1 MALILSIETTTEICS
16 IAISNDGKCI
26 HSIIDREKNAHS
38 SKLIVYIEDAFQKL
52 NLEKASLDAV
62 AVSHGPGSYTGLRI
76 GMSTAKAICY
86 ALDKP
91 LISLSTLHALA
102 YGYSEKIDISE
113 KEYFIIPMIDAR
125 RMEVFT
131 CILNQNM
138 EDIEPISAKILDE
151 NSFSEELNKPCFF
164 IGNGAEKCKDLFGNH
179 PNAHFPDVLASAE
192 HLISMAEIAFQN
204 NDFVNVAYCEPFY
217 LKEYIA
223 GKPNVKGLR

>member
-16 IAISNDGKCI
+16 IAISQDGKCI
-26 HSIIDREKNAHS
+26 HSIIDDDKNSHS
-38 SKLIVYIEDAFQKL
+38 QKLILYIEEAFQKL
-52 NLEKASLDAV
+52 NLQKETLDAV
-62 AVSHGPGSYTGLRI
+62 AVSNGPGSYTGLRI

-102 YGYSEKIDISE
+102 NGFLKKKDSTEKDF
-113 KEYFIIPMIDAR
+113 YIIPMIDAR

-131 CILNQNM
+131 CLVNQNL
-138 EDIEPISAKILDE
+138 EEIEPITAKILDE
-151 NSFSEELNKPCFF
+151 NSYSEELKKPCYF
-164 IGNGAEKCKDLFGNH
+164 IGNGAEKCKDVFGSH
-179 PNAHFPDVLASAE
+179 SNAHFPDVLASAE
-192 HLISMAEIAFQN
+192 HLISMAEIAFKN
-204 NDFVNVAYCEPFY
+204 NDFVDIAYCEPFY

>member
-16 IAISNDGKCI
+16 TAISQDGKCI
-26 HSIIDREKNAHS
+26 HSMIDSDKNSHS
-38 SKLIVYIEDAFQKL
+38 QKLILYIEEAFQKL
-52 NLEKASLDAV
+52 NLKKETLDAV

-102 YGYSEKIDISE
+102 HGYFEKMDVSE

-131 CILNQNM
+131 CLINQEM
-138 EDIEPISAKILDE
+138 KEIEPISAKILDE
-151 NSFSEELNKPCFF
+151 NSFFQELNKPCFF
-164 IGNGAEKCKDLFGNH
+164 IGNGAEKCKELFGNH

-204 NDFVNVAYCEPFY
+204 NDFADIAYCEPFY